1 MFLEA
6 SQVKLFYFIPFGRK
20 RLQTTS
26 KTGGETLPN
35 EALKKNSSSGPYQ
48 VVM

>member
-6 SQVKLFYFIPFGRK
+6 SSVELFYFISFGRK

-26 KTGGETLPN
+26 EAVGEVLLNKTSKGKPLI
-35 EALKKNSSSGPYQ
+35 
-48 VVM
+48 